1 MAPMGKVVPIILLV
15 SFLCTIGVIYGGL
28 EMSDKERTAFDIFRD
43 LMSGKLSLKD
53 IWNDTDTT
61 CSGDDVNGV
70 YELDADKNCIFKGC
84 KMGYLPQGDGC
95 VEWANF
101 TGTQAIDCEI
111 SGYTYSECKPKVNQK
126 CGEGAGTRE
135 KYPTI
140 IKGAIGGTCE
150 SFTFEDCDIDCPN
163 TCSVNPEDYSIIDGA
178 DCIGVKTNGDQEI
191 LGRASGYCGSGRE
204 QLQLINANITLQDAI
219 EAGFSTV
226 QEYLEYANPGGVC
239 AASMPTACNVSCNQV
254 ALNGDPMQGIGCNYT
269 TSEYAYISDKSGQA
283 ICFTQQSVNEYLN
296 PTPGQQVSKPIPLN
310 TIEASEVRLED
321 GTYDMNLISDDRKIG
336 VHLLYRAGNNMS
348 YEDLVKENCHLYKT
362 EPCNALK
369 ESVNCVINE
378 THSGC
383 KFVGCDQIG
392 IDTITRQIETH
403 PFGEGETCIQ
413 RYTDTTTTTTND
425 GCSKELRCCED
436 DDYEP
441 VEGTCSTDGFQKYTL
456 NPQYCEKTDRFGN
469 VSPEEVTRACDV
481 DCVQDDWVDEGT
493 CDSLTGRIR
502 QNRNITTAAQNSGTA
517 CGPWTQ
523 YIDCDVDCVQDDW
536 TNSGTCNSST
546 GKQSQTRTTT
556 TAAQNSGTACG
567 RETKDIFCA
576 VNCVQSDWT
585 NSGVCSKTCGTGKQS
600 QTRTTTIA
608 ALNSGTACGGE
619 TQEIDC
625 DMNEC
630 PVPCEGNWSNPWSA
644 CSKDCGP
651 GTQTKTW
658 KVTTAAQ
665 HGGTCVN
672 EFTTKSQDCKIK
684 ECPLVLDSFDNDKLY
699 LKTKDGIYLGTGS
712 EIYNAYLGFVT
723 GVKNTQW
730 PHRKYPNGYLIVK
743 KYFTLDGPL
752 DSVVIQ
758 GDTPNQPNWTPAVVK
773 AVCTWQFACWDTSK
787 DLNHQQLGSYA
798 KWNFVKQSDGGYKIM
813 HEINNLFIQQDGN
826 NIKLG
831 DNGDV
836 FYLERAT

>member
-1 MAPMGKVVPIILLV
+1 MTSPVRVAVPVALMVFTMIIV
-15 SFLCTIGVIYGGL
+15 YGAL
-28 EMSDKERTAFDIFRD
+28 EMSDSEK
-43 LMSGKLSLKD
+43 S
-53 IWNDTDTT
+53 
-61 CSGDDVNGV
+61 
-70 YELDADKNCIFKGC
+70 
-84 KMGYLPQGDGC
+84 
-95 VEWANF
+95 
-101 TGTQAIDCEI
+101 AIDILWDMMYGKKGNSQEIELETLVQEENEKRSLEMPDEPLEAVNCVLGDWSGWSDCEYNNET
-111 SGYTYSECKPKVNQK
+111 GDYVKKR
-126 CGEGAGTRE
+126 TRT
-135 KYPTI
+135 PTTS
-140 IKGAIGGTCE
+140 ALNGGTECGPLIEEQTCPAVNCVLGDWSGWSDCE
-150 SFTFEDCDIDCPN
+150 YNNETG
-163 TCSVNPEDYSIIDGA
+163 DY
-178 DCIGVKTNGDQEI
+178 VKKQTRTPTTSALHGGTE
-191 LGRASGYCGSGRE
+191 CGSLIEE
-204 QLQLINANITLQDAI
+204 QTCPAVNCVLGDWQDVAN
-219 EAGFSTV
+219 
-226 QEYLEYANPGGVC
+226 
-239 AASMPTACNVSCNQV
+239 SCNQ
-254 ALNGDPMQGIGCNYT
+254 DPNRPG
-269 TSEYAYISDKSGQA
+269 KK
-283 ICFTQQSVNEYLN
+283 QQTRS
-296 PTPGQQVSKPIPLN
+296 PT
-310 TIEASEVRLED
+310 
-321 GTYDMNLISDDRKIG
+321 
-336 VHLLYRAGNNMS
+336 
-348 YEDLVKENCHLYKT
+348 T
-362 EPCNALK
+362 EPLHGGNPCDIV
-369 ESVNCVINE
+369 SQFINC
-378 THSGC
+378 
-383 KFVGCDQIG
+383 
-392 IDTITRQIETH
+392 R
-403 PFGEGETCIQ
+403 
-413 RYTDTTTTTTND
+413 
-425 GCSKELRCCED
+425 
-436 DDYEP
+436 
-441 VEGTCSTDGFQKYTL
+441 
-456 NPQYCEKTDRFGN
+456 
-469 VSPEEVTRACDV
+469 V
-481 DCVQDDWVDEGT
+481 DCVQSAWTNSGT
-493 CDSLTGRIR
+493 CNSSTGKQSQTRTT
-502 QNRNITTAAQNSGTA
+502 TTAAQNSGTA
-517 CGPWTQ
+517 CGSETQ
-523 YIDCDVDCVQDDW
+523 DIDCDVDCVQSAW

-684 ECPLVLDSFDNDKLY
+684 ECTLVLDSFDNDKLY